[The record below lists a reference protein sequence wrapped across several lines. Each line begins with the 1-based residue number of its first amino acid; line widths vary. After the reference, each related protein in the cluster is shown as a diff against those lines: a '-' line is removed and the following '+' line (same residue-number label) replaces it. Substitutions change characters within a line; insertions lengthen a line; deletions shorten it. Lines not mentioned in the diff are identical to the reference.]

1 MRFTD
6 LSPAQDRALH
16 ELRQGRPLRL
26 IDEAQAWHCQAIDTA
41 APPRLV
47 PGGFALISGPR
58 AHALALGDA
67 KAPLAIPLDA
77 DADAS
82 VLPFLMGSNVQ
93 LTVPVASAP
102 GFADALLA
110 LAKQG
115 RLIPAFYVWPADAP
129 DATTLSLQVSDLPL
143 TPTAVQLR
151 RLSTLTLPLDLH
163 GQTLTTQAVLFEH
176 ASLQQDLLAL
186 NYGDPKPSDTPLVRL
201 HSACLTG
208 DVFGSLRCDCGPQLH
223 KALHKIQADG
233 QGSLLYLPQE
243 GRDTG
248 LRNKLRAY
256 ALQDAGLD
264 TLDADATLGFEADER
279 DFAMAAAVLQHLGLT
294 QIRLMTNNP
303 SKVAGLEA
311 EGIQIV
317 ERVPLQI
324 PAQAH
329 NRAYQ
334 ETKARRAGHDLGHL

>member
-1 MRFTD
+1 MRFID
-6 LSPAQDRALH
+6 LSAAQDRALH
-16 ELRQGRPLRL
+16 ELRQGRRLRL
-26 IDEAQAWHCQAIDTA
+26 IVSAHAWYCQTIDTVS
-41 APPRLV
+41 PPPLA

-58 AHALALGDA
+58 AHRLALGDA
-67 KAPLAIPLDA
+67 KTPLAIPLDA
-77 DADAS
+77 GTDAA

-93 LTVPVASAP
+93 IKVPVAPAP
-102 GFADALLA
+102 SFADALLT

-115 RLIPAFYVWPADAP
+115 HLIPAFYLWPAGAP
-129 DATTLSLQVSDLPL
+129 DATTLSLQVAELPL
-143 TPTAVQLR
+143 TPTPVQLR

-163 GQTLTTQAVLFEH
+163 GQELTTQAVLFEH
-176 ASLQQDLLAL
+176 ASSQQALLAL

-223 KALHKIQADG
+223 KALQKIQAHG

-279 DFAMAAAVLQHLGLT
+279 DFAMAAAMLRHLGLT
-294 QIRLMTNNP
+294 QVCLMTNNP
-303 SKVAGLEA
+303 RKIAGLEA
-311 EGIQIV
+311 EGIQV
-317 ERVPLQI
+317 RQRVPLQI
-324 PAQAH
+324 PAHAH